1 MRLSLDAL
9 LVLDAIDR
17 KGSFATAADAL
28 HRVPSAITYA
38 VQKLE
43 QDLDVALF
51 NRSGH
56 RAQLTPAG
64 RELLD
69 SGRHLLQ
76 AAEELECRVKRV
88 ATGWETELR
97 IAASDLIPFTRM
109 QCVVAE
115 FFDRRH
121 GTQIRI
127 LREILGGT
135 WDALVTGRADLAVG
149 ADASMPTGGGY
160 TIRPLGI
167 VEFVYAV
174 APHHPLARVKEPI
187 PASEIMK
194 YRSISAAD
202 SSRNQPTASVGI
214 LSGQQVFTVPDL
226 EAKLEAQC
234 AGLGAGYLPR
244 HLAAPAVDAG
254 RLVIREVE
262 EPKPATQQFL
272 AWHTKN
278 KGKALQWFGRRLLAK
293 RDWLDGIVVSA

>member
-17 KGSFATAADAL
+17 KGSFATAADEL

-43 QDLDVALF
+43 QDLDVVLF

-69 SGRHLLQ
+69 SGRHLLR

-97 IAASDLIPFTRM
+97 IAASDLIPFTRV

-115 FFDRRH
+115 FFEGGH

-127 LREILGGT
+127 LREVLGGT
-135 WDALVTGRADLAVG
+135 WDALVAGRADLAVG
-149 ADASMPTGGGY
+149 ADASMPSGGGY

-167 VEFVYAV
+167 VDFVYAI
-174 APHHPLARVKEPI
+174 APDHPLAHVAEPI
-187 PASEIMK
+187 PAAEIMK
-194 YRSISAAD
+194 YRSVSAAD
-202 SSRNQPTASVGI
+202 SSRNLPPASVGI

-226 EAKLEAQC
+226 AAKLDAQC
-234 AGLGAGYLPR
+234 TGLGVGYLPC
-244 HLAAPAVDAG
+244 HLAAPAIDAG

-262 EPKPATQQFL
+262 EPKPATQLFL

-278 KGKALQWFGRRLLAK
+278 KGKALQWFARRLLTE
-293 RDWLDGIVVSA
+293 RDWLDGIVASA

>member
-1 MRLSLDAL
+1 
-9 LVLDAIDR
+9 
-17 KGSFATAADAL
+17 
-28 HRVPSAITYA
+28 
-38 VQKLE
+38 
-43 QDLDVALF
+43 
-51 NRSGH
+51 
-56 RAQLTPAG
+56 
-64 RELLD
+64 
-69 SGRHLLQ
+69 
-76 AAEELECRVKRV
+76 
-88 ATGWETELR
+88 
-97 IAASDLIPFTRM
+97 
-109 QCVVAE
+109 VAE

-174 APHHPLARVKEPI
+174 APHHPLARVKKPI

-262 EPKPATQQFL
+262 EPKPATQLFL